1 MSPSEHESKHAL
13 VIDDNKSNV
22 EVIAA
27 LLEVEGVKVSSFMQP
42 ERAAA
47 ALPEL
52 KSIDVVFC
60 DLEMPRING
69 YEMLTRLRA
78 VYGQRVPVIAYTV
91 HTSEIEQARKRG
103 FDGFLGKPL
112 DGDRFSSL
120 LEKILHGQ
128 QVWEQA

>member
-1 MSPSEHESKHAL
+1 MSPSEHENKHAL

-78 VYGQRVPVIAYTV
+78 VYGRRVPVIAYTV
-91 HTSEIEQARKRG
+91 HTSEMEQARKRG

-112 DGDRFSSL
+112 DGDRFSGL
-120 LEKILHGQ
+120 LDKILHGQ